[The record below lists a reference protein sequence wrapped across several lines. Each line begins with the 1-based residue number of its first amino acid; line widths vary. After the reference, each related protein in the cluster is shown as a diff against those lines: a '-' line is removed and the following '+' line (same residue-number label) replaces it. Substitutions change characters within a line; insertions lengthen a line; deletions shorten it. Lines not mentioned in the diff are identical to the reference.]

1 MIFLTFKMNFLF
13 FFSNWI
19 FGFVNFF
26 FAIMIST
33 KSSTMSRNH
42 DILMLFKIEL
52 MNEIIL
58 MELNRNH
65 EFHPKII
72 SQYLSALINFPLT

>member
-1 MIFLTFKMNFLF
+1 MSWVPL
-13 FFSNWI
+13 
-19 FGFVNFF
+19 
-26 FAIMIST
+26 T
-33 KSSTMSRNH
+33 KSFYTNLML
-42 DILMLFKIEL
+42 ILKLQKDLNKFIEFQTKKIKNISLSLIMLFKIEL
-52 MNEIIL
+52 LNEIIL